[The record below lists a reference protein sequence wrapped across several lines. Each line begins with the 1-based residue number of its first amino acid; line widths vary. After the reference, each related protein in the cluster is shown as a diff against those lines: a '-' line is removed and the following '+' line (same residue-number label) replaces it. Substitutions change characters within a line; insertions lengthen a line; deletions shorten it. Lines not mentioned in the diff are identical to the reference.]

1 MMPRRLLPIV
11 FFTIP
16 LQLFAAAGLAG
27 RSSFAAPDEATDR
40 TISTTSAATT
50 GEQGVDPAAIGAGQL
65 LWKSARGLIPLPV
78 VDISVNLEVTGVMA
92 RGSLTQTFSNPTDEL
107 IEAVYLFPL
116 PERAAVDTMEMR
128 IGDRRVVA
136 VVQEKAEAKK
146 TYETAKR
153 EGKKA
158 SLVDQRRPNLFSTSL
173 ANINPG
179 EIVEVVIEYVE
190 EVAYEN
196 GEFTLS
202 FPLTYTP
209 RFMPAPDAPRA
220 GDDEPARDDAVHA
233 VMRRT
238 EQPQTARQGSVD
250 AAARSGGAGG
260 VEASAAPPVKDGC
273 FVPSNNPLAPRAR
286 IAASIRTGVPLDA
299 VHSPSHEIRVEEDAG
314 TWRVAP
320 DAGMVIADRD
330 FVLRWRLQRGAEP
343 EGTVFIEEREGERY
357 ALLMLVPPTAESE
370 AGWGLPTTTLFIV
383 DVSSSMSGA
392 SIRQARRALLA
403 ALDSLRP
410 GDSFNLLR
418 FNDHNEAYSERF
430 QAVTTP
436 AIDAAKVWVDKLEAS
451 GGTNIAPAV
460 IRGLGMMALS
470 DPWPAQR
477 VILITDGAVG
487 NEEEVFQRVSA
498 GLGQARFHVIGIGS
512 APNRFLMRRLALF
525 GRGTCDFIASVDE
538 VAERMTAFLDR
549 IDRPVMTDLGLDWEG
564 PPPREVYPERL
575 PDLYA
580 GEPLYVSLRLDPHG
594 EATRAILQGRLADR
608 TVRTQLE
615 VASGAPR
622 GSGVATRWAR
632 ARVRSAHG
640 RLHRGADADL
650 IRAEVIDVA
659 RAFNLVTRYTSLVAV
674 EELRTAAGEWTT
686 RPIPTGLPRGSTLLG
701 ATLPQGGTSGSLMMV
716 AGLLLLS
723 VAGVLYLLAYR
734 AVR

>member
-1 MMPRRLLPIV
+1 
-11 FFTIP
+11 
-16 LQLFAAAGLAG
+16 
-27 RSSFAAPDEATDR
+27 
-40 TISTTSAATT
+40 
-50 GEQGVDPAAIGAGQL
+50 
-65 LWKSARGLIPLPV
+65 
-78 VDISVNLEVTGVMA
+78 
-92 RGSLTQTFSNPTDEL
+92 
-107 IEAVYLFPL
+107 
-116 PERAAVDTMEMR
+116 
-128 IGDRRVVA
+128 
-136 VVQEKAEAKK
+136 
-146 TYETAKR
+146 
-153 EGKKA
+153 
-158 SLVDQRRPNLFSTSL
+158 
-173 ANINPG
+173 
-179 EIVEVVIEYVE
+179 
-190 EVAYEN
+190 
-196 GEFTLS
+196 
-202 FPLTYTP
+202 
-209 RFMPAPDAPRA
+209 
-220 GDDEPARDDAVHA
+220 
-233 VMRRT
+233 
-238 EQPQTARQGSVD
+238 
-250 AAARSGGAGG
+250 
-260 VEASAAPPVKDGC
+260 
-273 FVPSNNPLAPRAR
+273 
-286 IAASIRTGVPLDA
+286 
-299 VHSPSHEIRVEEDAG
+299 
-314 TWRVAP
+314 
-320 DAGMVIADRD
+320 
-330 FVLRWRLQRGAEP
+330 
-343 EGTVFIEEREGERY
+343 
-357 ALLMLVPPTAESE
+357 
-370 AGWGLPTTTLFIV
+370 
-383 DVSSSMSGA
+383 
-392 SIRQARRALLA
+392 
-403 ALDSLRP
+403 
-410 GDSFNLLR
+410 
-418 FNDHNEAYSERF
+418 
-430 QAVTTP
+430 
-436 AIDAAKVWVDKLEAS
+436 
-451 GGTNIAPAV
+451 
-460 IRGLGMMALS
+460 MMALS

-701 ATLPQGGTSGSLMMV
+701 
-716 AGLLLLS
+716 LLS

>member
-27 RSSFAAPDEATDR
+27 RSAFAAPDEPTDR
-40 TISTTSAATT
+40 TISTTPAAAT

-78 VDISVNLEVTGVMA
+78 VDISINLEVTGIMA
-92 RGSLTQTFSNPTDEL
+92 RGSLTQTFSNQTDEL
-107 IEAVYLFPL
+107 IEVVYLFPL

-179 EIVEVVIEYVE
+179 EIIEVVIEYVE
-190 EVAYEN
+190 EVTYDN
-196 GEFTLS
+196 GEFTLV

-209 RFMPAPDAPRA
+209 RFLPAPD
-220 GDDEPARDDAVHA
+220 V
-233 VMRRT
+233 
-238 EQPQTARQGSVD
+238 PQAARQGSID
-250 AAARSGGAGG
+250 AAART
-260 VEASAAPPVKDGC
+260 AAPAVNDGC
-273 FVPSNNPLAPRAR
+273 FVPPDSPLAPRAR
-286 IAASIRTGVPLDA
+286 IAAAIRTGVPLDA
-299 VHSPSHEIRVEEDAG
+299 VRSSSHAIRVEEDAG

-320 DAGMVIADRD
+320 DAGMVVADRD

-343 EGTVFIEEREGERY
+343 EGTVFIEERDGERY
-357 ALLMLVPPTAESE
+357 ALLMLVPPTAESA

-418 FNDHNEAYSERF
+418 FNDHNEAYSGRF
-430 QAVTTP
+430 LAVTRP
-436 AIDAAKVWVDKLEAS
+436 AIDEAKVWVEELEAS

-460 IRGLGMMALS
+460 IRGLGMMTES

-487 NEEEVFQRVSA
+487 NEEEVFRRVSA
-498 GLGQARFHVIGIGS
+498 DLGQARFHVIGIGS

-525 GRGTCDFIASVDE
+525 GRGSCEFIASVDE
-538 VAERMTAFLDR
+538 VAERMTAFLGR
-549 IDRPVMTDLGLDWEG
+549 IDRPVMTDLDLDWEG
-564 PPPREVYPERL
+564 APPREVYPERL

-622 GSGVATRWAR
+622 GSGVAIRWAR
-632 ARVRSAHG
+632 ARVRSALG
-640 RLHRGADADL
+640 RLHRGANADL

-674 EELRTAAGEWTT
+674 EELRTATGKWTT

-701 ATLPQGGTSGSLMMV
+701 ATLPQGGTRGPLMMV
-716 AGLLLLS
+716 AGFLLLS
-723 VAGVLYLLAYR
+723 AAGVLYLLAYR
-734 AVR
+734 TVR